1 LSGLCRS
8 ATLPGMFTVHTTQ
21 SAPAGSR
28 DALAALERNIGF
40 IPNLAATIA
49 GSPTA
54 LQGFVALQTALRG
67 RRLSALERE
76 VVGVTVSRVNRSQY
90 SLAAH
95 SKFASVAGGSEQ
107 LVAALRA
114 GEPLGDDRV
123 DRLRTF
129 TEALLGSRGHTSA
142 DGLDAEQALEVIAQ
156 VAYTTLANYA
166 ANVARTPVDDR
177 MAHER
182 LKRELA
188 IRDRQEIGTMRAP
201 KDPLIEA
208 IIAAHA
214 SREAD
219 PQAP

>member
-1 LSGLCRS
+1 LSGLRRS
-8 ATLPGMFTVHTTQ
+8 TTLVGMFTLHTTQ
-21 SAPAGSR
+21 SAPAESR
-28 DALAALERNIGF
+28 DALAALERNVGF

-67 RRLSALERE
+67 SRLSALERE

-95 SKFASVAGGSEQ
+95 SKFASLAGGSPE
-107 LVAALRA
+107 LVTALRA
-114 GEPLGDDRV
+114 GEPLGDEFL

-156 VAYTTLANYA
+156 AAYTTLANYA
-166 ANVARTPVDDR
+166 ANLARTPVD
-177 MAHER
+177 A
-182 LKRELA
+182 A
-188 IRDRQEIGTMRAP
+188 FAP
-201 KDPLIEA
+201 V
-208 IIAAHA
+208 AA
-214 SREAD
+214 
-219 PQAP
+219 

>member
-1 LSGLCRS
+1 
-8 ATLPGMFTVHTTQ
+8 MFTVHTTQ

-67 RRLSALERE
+67 SRLSALERE

-95 SKFASVAGGSEQ
+95 AKFASVAGGSEE
-107 LVAALRA
+107 LVAALQA
-114 GEPLGDDRV
+114 GEPLGDDRL

-129 TEALLGSRGHTSA
+129 TEALLGSRGHTSTN
-142 DGLDAEQALEVIAQ
+142 GLDAEQALEVIAQ

-166 ANVARTPVDDR
+166 ANVARTPVD
-177 MAHER
+177 A
-182 LKRELA
+182 A
-188 IRDRQEIGTMRAP
+188 FAP
-201 KDPLIEA
+201 
-208 IIAAHA
+208 AAA
-214 SREAD
+214 
-219 PQAP
+219 